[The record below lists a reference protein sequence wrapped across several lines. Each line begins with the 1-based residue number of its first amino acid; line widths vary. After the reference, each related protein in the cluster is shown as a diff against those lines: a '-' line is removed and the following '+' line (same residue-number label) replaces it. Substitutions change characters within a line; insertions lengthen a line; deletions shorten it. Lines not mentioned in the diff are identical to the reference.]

1 MSRDYA
7 KKKASTKKTTAQAR
21 KNPPKRQAVEVP
33 RLKFFLLG
41 VFATIA
47 VQVAYYVYT
56 NSSKVEDS
64 VEQVKTAVIA
74 KEKKPNKP
82 DITFYQTLPDAKV
95 QVDAKPAPLKQQ
107 KPYTNVL
114 QAGSFKNIEDAE
126 QRRVE
131 ILLLGLEAKIESS
144 ENSSGTLWHRLI
156 VGPFA
161 SRAELNQ
168 ARSKLE
174 NNRMDTLL
182 LQR

>member
-7 KKKASTKKTTAQAR
+7 KKKSSNKSTSVQAK
-21 KNPPKRQAVEVP
+21 KNPSKRQAVEVP

-47 VQVAYYVYT
+47 VQVVYFVYT
-56 NSSKVEDS
+56 NNPQVEEH
-64 VEQVKTAVIA
+64 VESVKTAVVS
-74 KEKKPNKP
+74 KEKKPAKP

-95 QVDAKPAPLKQQ
+95 QVDVKPAPLKQK
-107 KPYTNVL
+107 KPYTHVL
-114 QAGSFKNIEDAE
+114 QAGAFKHIEDAE

-131 ILLLGLEAKIESS
+131 ILLLGLEANIETTDN
-144 ENSSGTLWHRLI
+144 EWHRLI
-156 VGPFA
+156 VGPFV
-161 SRAELNQ
+161 SRSELNQ